1 MIRGLTP
8 WPTAYTVLEGKKL
21 KLFGSS
27 VSAAKGSAGEIV
39 SLNPFL
45 VGCGDGV
52 CVRID
57 QVQLEGKKRMGAAEF
72 FRGHPVPLKTSL
84 N

>member
-57 QVQLEGKKRMGAAEF
+57 QVQLEGKNAWALPTFSEAIQCR
-72 FRGHPVPLKTSL
+72 
-84 N
+84 

>member
-27 VSAAKGSAGEIV
+27 VSAAKGGAGK
-39 SLNPFL
+39 SYLLNPFL
-45 VGCGDGV
+45 AGCGDGV

-57 QVQLEGKKRMGAAEF
+57 HRCSWKAKNAWALPSFSEAIQCR
-72 FRGHPVPLKTSL
+72 
-84 N
+84 